1 MSGVTIHSSNVTRYR
16 SPTSAKRVDPEVQ
29 AAANL
34 GTQAAAV
41 EAAIAARL
49 AKDRMAAPPNIG
61 PDGKP
66 IAGRRRKTRSTR
78 ARKTRRSRRGTRRS
92 RR

>member
-1 MSGVTIHSSNVTRYR
+1 MSNVAWTAMNNSVSKAR
-16 SPTSAKRVDPEVQ
+16 AKLDPEVQ
-29 AAANL
+29 AASNS
-34 GTQAAAV
+34 GKQAAAV

-78 ARKTRRSRRGTRRS
+78 ARKTRRSRRGTRRF